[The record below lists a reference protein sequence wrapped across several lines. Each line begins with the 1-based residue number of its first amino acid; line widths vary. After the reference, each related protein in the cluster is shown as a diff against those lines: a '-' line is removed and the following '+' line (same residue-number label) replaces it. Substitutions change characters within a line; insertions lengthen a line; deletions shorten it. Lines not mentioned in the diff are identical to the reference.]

1 MEKLNR
7 WMAMHP
13 VLCRILS
20 MILWVAV
27 GVWWI
32 ELGVPKWLTLLFIAV
47 AVYVFSVYI
56 TTADQRL
63 LKKPL
68 EILNN
73 QCDPIPLLEESSVQR
88 AYPGNGPQKQ
98 IRDINY
104 AMALRNAGDYDAAY
118 MILTVLNI
126 DKYAGTLPLA
136 KVIYYNNLMDL
147 CGLMGKHQEA
157 IIWYEKLRTMYHD
170 MKPGKQKERLRHTVQ
185 ANLGEYYFC
194 KGEYDRVLHALCET
208 APRNL
213 SEQVE
218 NAMMYARTYLA
229 MGEREKAKKPLQFVA
244 ENGNKLYFA
253 KEAKMLLEKIT
264 MEEHVQ

>member
-13 VLCRILS
+13 ILFRILS

-32 ELGVPKWLTLLFIAV
+32 ELGVLKWLTLLFVAV
-47 AVYVFSVYI
+47 AVYVFSIYI

-68 EILNN
+68 QILKE
-73 QCDPIPLLEESSVQR
+73 QCDPIPFLEESNVQR
-88 AYPGNGPQKQ
+88 AYPGNGPHKQ

-104 AMALRNAGDYDAAY
+104 AMALRNVGDYDAAY
-118 MILTVLNI
+118 RILTVLNI
-126 DKYAGTLPLA
+126 DKYAGTLPLT

-147 CGLMGKHQEA
+147 CALMGKHQEA
-157 IIWYEKLRTMYHD
+157 VIWYEKLQIMYHD
-170 MKPGKQKERLRHTVQ
+170 MKPGKQKEQFGHTLQ
-185 ANLGEYYFC
+185 ANLAEYHMC
-194 KGEYDRVLHALCET
+194 KGEYDRALHAMREA

-218 NAMMYARTYLA
+218 NAMMHARTYLA
-229 MGEREKAKKPLQFVA
+229 IGETGKAIESLLFAAEK
-244 ENGNKLYFA
+244 GNKLYFA
-253 KEAKMLLEKIT
+253 TEAKKLLTELNT
-264 MEEHVQ
+264 EETKL